1 MSGVR
6 DALLRNGEGSSF
18 MSVNV
23 CTKRVG
29 GVLVASLQ
37 GDLDD
42 HSADAVRK
50 ALDRELD
57 TMTPPR
63 LVLDLEGVTFMD
75 SSGLGVILGRYRKV
89 SERGGQMRIASVPAQ
104 LHKLFAISGLHKV
117 MPIHA
122 KQGEA
127 VRALKEVSQ

>member
-1 MSGVR
+1 
-6 DALLRNGEGSSF
+6 

-23 CTKRVG
+23 RTKRVG

-37 GDLDD
+37 GELDD

-57 TMTPPR
+57 AMSPPR

-75 SSGLGVILGRYRKV
+75 SSGLGVILGRYRKI

-104 LHKLFAISGLHKV
+104 IHKLFAISGLHKV
-117 MPIHA
+117 MHVHA